1 MLGELLVGVPVEL
14 PEEVLVE
21 VLVAAALPCEAASVV
36 VHICEVLPDE
46 LVPELDEVV
55 VPLLVLAAAPA
66 AGLGESP
73 PPPPPQPAITDAIS
87 VIDTTEARVRIWP
100 GRSWAGWKRSIFME
114 SLVLLSR
121 NRNPAVRAAGFR
133 RDGTTPRSRLPPS
146 P

>member
-1 MLGELLVGVPVEL
+1 M
-14 PEEVLVE
+14 
-21 VLVAAALPCEAASVV
+21 V
-36 VHICEVLPDE
+36 VHICEVLPE
-46 LVPELDEVV
+46 APLPELDELDELV